1 MKVIDIFPQL
11 GNLKDMTFIGWWVL
25 FITFSIVQIAPIKIN
40 PWSTLLGWIGNMLTG
55 DLRKDLNGLI
65 TDVRRQTILTFARE
79 CRQGVE
85 HSTEEW
91 NHVLQV
97 AEEYEAYCT
106 KYNVKNGKIKQDT
119 KFIRDLYQEMSRE
132 HRIK

>member
-1 MKVIDIFPQL
+1 MNVIDIFPQI
-11 GNLKDMTFIGWWVL
+11 GNLKDMTFIGWWAL
-25 FITFSIVQIAPIKIN
+25 FIICSLVQISPVKLN
-40 PWSTLLGWIGNMLTG
+40 PWSAILGWIGNMLTG
-55 DLRKDLNGLI
+55 DLRKDLNSLI

-97 AEEYEAYCT
+97 AEEYEAYCI
-106 KYNVKNGKIKQDT
+106 KYSIKNGKIKQDT
-119 KFIRDLYQEMSRE
+119 KFIRDLYQEMSRS
-132 HRIK
+132 HKIK

>member
-1 MKVIDIFPQL
+1 MNVIDIFPQI
-11 GNLKDMTFIGWWVL
+11 GNLKDMTFIGWWAL
-25 FITFSIVQIAPIKIN
+25 FIICSLVQISPVKLN
-40 PWSTLLGWIGNMLTG
+40 PWSAILGWIGNMLTG
-55 DLRKDLNGLI
+55 DLRKDLNSLI

-97 AEEYEAYCT
+97 AEEYEAYCN
-106 KYNVKNGKIKQDT
+106 KYSIKNGKIKQDT
-119 KFIRDLYQEMSRE
+119 KFIRDLYQEMSRL
-132 HRIK
+132 HKIK

>member
-1 MKVIDIFPQL
+1 MNVIDFFPQI
-11 GNLKDMTFIGWWVL
+11 GNFKDMTFLGWWAL
-25 FITFSIVQIAPIKIN
+25 FILLSLIQVSPIKIN
-40 PWSTLLGWIGNMLTG
+40 PWSAILRWLGNALTG
-55 DLRKDLNGLI
+55 DLRKDLNSLI

-91 NHVLQV
+91 DHVLQV
-97 AEEYEAYCT
+97 AEEYESFCT
-106 KYNVKNGKIKQDT
+106 ANNIKNGKIKQDT

>member
-1 MKVIDIFPQL
+1 MTVIDLIPQL
-11 GNLKDMTFIGWWVL
+11 GNIKDMTFIGWWAL
-25 FITFSIVQIAPIKIN
+25 FISFSLIQIAPIKIN
-40 PWSTLLGWIGNMLTG
+40 PWTTLLKWLGNQLTG
-55 DLRKDLNGLI
+55 DLRKDLNSLI

-91 NHVLQV
+91 SHVLQV
-97 AEEYEAYCT
+97 AEEYEAFCLA
-106 KYNVKNGKIKQDT
+106 NNIKNGKIKQDT
-119 KFIRDLYQEMSRE
+119 KFIRDLYQEISRE